1 MKKYIKISIV
11 VIIALIVLAIIASVV
26 FKIPTIGK
34 VHGIEN
40 EKITIDGV
48 TYIQNT
54 SLDFSYA
61 DKGRFLGYATNEKTT
76 IRVYDVKGEND
87 DYIYALWEWEG
98 SFYEKEKTSDNNN
111 NKTTTSDLVLEEPP
125 ALTVVCGNESIEA
138 LRGTTSW
145 QYDNGNGT
153 FTGINS
159 DSMHPLQ
166 AKEFMLPLNII
177 PTPYSHIDP
186 LMAYLQWDVTPDKVT
201 VHCWSEDFWG
211 QYGDYD
217 DTSEEIEVQK
227 LDIEIAYGSD
237 ETQRTADYTI
247 RLKDENYIYEV
258 VAEWNSSYKYFGTAY
273 YSFYTENFYNID
285 LDDLKSIPII
295 NHDKHGE

>member
-11 VIIALIVLAIIASVV
+11 VIVALIILSAIASVV

-34 VHGIEN
+34 VHGAEN

-61 DKGRFLGYATNEKTT
+61 DKGRFLGYVTNEKTT

-98 SFYEKEKTSDNNN
+98 SFYEKEKTSNNS
-111 NKTTTSDLVLEEPP
+111 NKTITSDLVLEEPP

-166 AKEFMLPLNII
+166 AKEFMTPLNII

-186 LMAYLQWDVTPDKVT
+186 LETYLQWDVTPDNVS
-201 VHCWSEDFWG
+201 VRCWSEDCWG
-211 QYGDYD
+211 QYGDYN
-217 DTSEEIEVQK
+217 DTSEDIEVQK
-227 LDIEIAYGSD
+227 LDIEIAHGSD
-237 ETQRTADYTI
+237 ETQRIADYAI
-247 RLKDENYIYEV
+247 RLKEENHIYEV
-258 VAEWNSSYKYFGTAY
+258 VAEWNSSDKYFGTAY
-273 YSFYTENFYNID
+273 YSFYTKTFYDID
-285 LDDLKSIPII
+285 LDDLKPIPII
-295 NHDKHGE
+295 NDEKPEE